1 MPLDLPDDREAR
13 TAVKWRYQYS
23 PENLVEEV
31 EGLRYVYGSWDH
43 LFGCWQIKE
52 EGRTAREVIPHWR
65 FMDRGGVWKTCEVS
79 FRMRFPKMKVRR
91 SPKWHRQE
99 RAAFIAY
106 LSSIPRSIR
115 SLVAPFGQYS
125 WLLLDMIWQV
135 PEFAKFLDQEIR
147 ANYGQFVVAVLVLS
161 GASRLSR
168 SRRKDLAGEIMS
180 AKRKKL
186 INSLISVSEGG
197 RVLKVLKRLG
207 DTYYEPEFYFELAS
221 VMNCPKRSHLLS
233 HEKSPKWEFVFGLKR
248 LPDELLAP
256 PMIRVLGARR
266 LQSYRQLRNLINL
279 LEVAPTTVRSRIV
292 DAIRNV
298 GTSEEARRM
307 VKRWEERLSEFISF
321 PEPPLRPHNQLKP
334 LSSPDAMREEAHSMQ
349 NCLSELVGDVV
360 SGGVFYYHWEGPEPA
375 TVRIRNTNPKGGGQW
390 IFADAA
396 GGKNVRLSDKLVT
409 YLRSL
414 IDNLGVER
422 SSMFETSPKPV
433 KPPLKRPEKQNLD
446 KLFNPDNCQG
456 SKKSAK

>member
-1 MPLDLPDDREAR
+1 MPLDLPDDREVR
-13 TAVKWRYQYS
+13 KAVKWRYQYS
-23 PENLVEEV
+23 PKNLVEEV

-43 LFGCWQIKE
+43 LFGCWQKNA
-52 EGRTAREVIPHWR
+52 EGRPAREVIPHWR
-65 FMDRGGVWKTCEVS
+65 FMDEGGVWRISDVS
-79 FRMRFPKMKVRR
+79 FRMRFPKMNVRR

-135 PEFAKFLDQEIR
+135 PKFAKFLDQEIR

-161 GASRLSR
+161 GGSRLSR
-168 SRRKDLAGEIMS
+168 SRRKDLAREIMS

-186 INSLISVSEGG
+186 INSLISVPEGG

-207 DTYYEPEFYFELAS
+207 DIYYEPEFYFELAS
-221 VMNCPKRSHLLS
+221 VMNCPKRSQLLS

-256 PMIRVLGARR
+256 PMIRVLEARR
-266 LQSYRQLRNLINL
+266 LRSYSQLRNLINL
-279 LEVAPTTVRSRIV
+279 LEAAPTPIRSRIV

-298 GTSEEARRM
+298 GTREEARRM
-307 VKRWEERLSEFISF
+307 VRRWEERLSEFILF
-321 PEPPLRPHNQLKP
+321 PEPPLSPHNQLIP
-334 LSSPDAMREEAHSMQ
+334 LSSPDAMRQEAHSMQ

-360 SGGVFYYHWEGPEPA
+360 SGGFYYYHWEGPEPA

-396 GGKNVRLSDKLVT
+396 GGRNRKLPNILID
-409 YLRSL
+409 YLKSL
-414 IDNLGVER
+414 IDRLGGEKVH
-422 SSMFETSPKPV
+422 KPEIEP
-433 KPPLKRPEKQNLD
+433 PPLKPPILLEKTDEVND
-446 KLFNPDNCQG
+446 ERNTE
-456 SKKSAK
+456 KKQEIKK